1 MADSRTKDCLCAVL
15 KKTKKS
21 LKRVTGRCAFQ
32 HANLFLLTLHASKFT
47 SIIFLVAK
55 MQVLFLKGGKTF
67 VVINI
72 WGVPLFQQAH
82 FIRFLAKPSDCY
94 NHDNLHISRGQ

>member
-47 SIIFLVAK
+47 SIICLVAK
-55 MQVLFLKGGKTF
+55 MQVLFLKGGRLLWSLTFGGGVISTSSFHKIFSKT
-67 VVINI
+67 
-72 WGVPLFQQAH
+72 Q
-82 FIRFLAKPSDCY
+82 
-94 NHDNLHISRGQ
+94 